1 MIPLRL
7 RSHAPA
13 LTLLVALTVTAG
25 SVGIPAV
32 RATTQDDGWQIGDD
46 ALELRSP
53 IAAGAAEVARG
64 GAVYRSKCQRCHGR
78 GGRGNGPDAEP
89 DDPPGDLTDSR
100 RATRNPDGVLFYK
113 IWNGRR
119 NPRMPAFKTEISRD
133 EVWVVV
139 AYIKTLR
146 VP

>member
-1 MIPLRL
+1 MIPLPL
-7 RSHAPA
+7 RRHVPA
-13 LTLLVALTVTAG
+13 LVLLAAG
-25 SVGIPAV
+25 AAAIGSQTIRV
-32 RATTQDDGWQIGDD
+32 RAQNDGWQIDDD
-46 ALELRSP
+46 ALELQSP
-53 IAAGAAEVARG
+53 IAATTALVARG
-64 GAVYRSKCQRCHGR
+64 GDFYRSKCQRCHGR

-113 IWNGRR
+113 VWNGRR
-119 NPRMPAFKTEISRD
+119 NPRMPAFKTEMSRE
-133 EVWVVV
+133 EVWAVV